1 MTAEPAPA
9 PRAPLPPDPVQ
20 YDEVRNEHAR
30 RRGLPGPYIGG
41 GNDPDLPQTLE
52 HERRYVRLL
61 VGMVIAIVV
70 IGFALGIVE
79 AILAIPPLDVP
90 PI

>member
-1 MTAEPAPA
+1 MTAGPAPT
-9 PRAPLPPDPVQ
+9 APLPPDPVQ
-20 YDEVRNEHAR
+20 YDAVRNEHAR
-30 RRGLPGPYIGG
+30 KRGLPGPYIAGG
-41 GNDPDLPQTLE
+41 DDPDLPETLE

-61 VGMVIAIVV
+61 LAMVIASVV

-79 AILAIPPLDVP
+79 AFLAIPPLDVP

>member
-1 MTAEPAPA
+1 MTAEPA

-20 YDEVRNEHAR
+20 YDAVRNEHAR
-30 RRGLPGPYIGG
+30 KRGLPGPYIAG
-41 GNDPDLPQTLE
+41 GNDPDLPETLE
-52 HERRYVRLL
+52 RERPYVRLL
-61 VGMVIAIVV
+61 LAMVIAIVV

-79 AILAIPPLDVP
+79 AFLAIPPLDVP

>member
-1 MTAEPAPA
+1 M
-9 PRAPLPPDPVQ
+9 
-20 YDEVRNEHAR
+20 
-30 RRGLPGPYIGG
+30 
-41 GNDPDLPQTLE
+41 
-52 HERRYVRLL
+52 RLL